1 MRYNFLPVR
10 MAIVKNKNMSEDSEQ
25 LESLAIVGGNKKP
38 NVATVKNSMAT
49 LQIIKNETAT
59 CSSH

>member
-1 MRYNFLPVR
+1 

-25 LESLAIVGGNKKP
+25 LESLDIVGGNKKP

-49 LQIIKNETAT
+49 LQIIKNEIAT